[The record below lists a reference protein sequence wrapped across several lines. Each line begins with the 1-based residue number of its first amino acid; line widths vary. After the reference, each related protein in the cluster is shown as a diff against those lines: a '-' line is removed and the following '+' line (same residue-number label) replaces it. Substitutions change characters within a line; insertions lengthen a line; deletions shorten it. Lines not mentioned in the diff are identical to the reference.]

1 MEFFQVT
8 MWKKCT
14 DKWTNANVSSK
25 RKTFIKFLEYS
36 KGIRNPQVVALG
48 GIVDVKTSYNI
59 IFESHMAISKLRF
72 IQLYHPNMWKETRD
86 FFFYILQWNRDLKM
100 KFLLIISWKFFSI
113 LLSKIEIYKW
123 STFLLLTIIQLHSN

>member
-14 DKWTNANVSSK
+14 DKWTNANVFSK

-59 IFESHMAISKLRF
+59 IFESHTAISKLRF
-72 IQLYHPNMWKETRD
+72 IQLYIQICEKRHEI

-100 KFLLIISWKFFSI
+100 KFLLITSWKFFSI

>member
-86 FFFYILQWNRDLKM
+86 FFLYILQWNRDLKIFINYILEI
-100 KFLLIISWKFFSI
+100 FL

>member
-14 DKWTNANVSSK
+14 GKWTNANVSSK

-59 IFESHMAISKLRF
+59 IFESHTAISKLRF